1 MQKQLHYTI
10 VAYTTIQKS
19 LKKNR
24 SVSKDTC
31 NATLDFK

>member
-10 VAYTTIQKS
+10 VAHTTIQKS

-24 SVSKDTC
+24 
-31 NATLDFK
+31 N